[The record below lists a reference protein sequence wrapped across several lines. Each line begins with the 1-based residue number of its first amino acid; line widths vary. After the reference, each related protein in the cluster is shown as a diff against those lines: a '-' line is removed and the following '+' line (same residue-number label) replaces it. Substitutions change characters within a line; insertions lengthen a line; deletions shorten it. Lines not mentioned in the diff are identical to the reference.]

1 MVQSNLGSVLH
12 VDDDPDILWLTEQS
26 LNDAGFHIV
35 TSESPL
41 RAIELSRETVF
52 DIAIVDYSMT
62 EMNGDVL
69 AHRLW
74 EINKNLEI
82 IFVTGR
88 SEFINKLSL
97 EIPQALVLLKP
108 VLDDILIEAVSLRI
122 VRDPE
127 KTGLVPPETYTQVP
141 YTQVANAIYY

>member
-26 LNDAGFHIV
+26 LNDAGFHVV